1 MRTGM
6 RTAVGRVSMNPAV
19 KPAPRRWR
27 SPGPPR
33 SQRGHRPTVAQTG
46 RRNGQERLMTPR
58 PDPTA
63 RRVGQ
68 LPTVGP
74 PDRRV
79 LRVYLGD
86 HLTGAD
92 AATARVQWMAQRYAD
107 EPWGGG
113 VGEVADGIAHDR
125 AALVDMTRRLGIS
138 PPIPRRWL
146 GRLGERVGR
155 LKLNGR
161 VARTS
166 PLTPVVELEALRS
179 GIAAKRSLW
188 ATLEVWAGP
197 LGLDARRLA
206 ELGARADAQ
215 LATVERTLQAVRPN
229 AFVRAPQERA
239 T

>member
-1 MRTGM
+1 MST
-6 RTAVGRVSMNPAV
+6 
-19 KPAPRRWR
+19 
-27 SPGPPR
+27 
-33 SQRGHRPTVAQTG
+33 RP
-46 RRNGQERLMTPR
+46 ESS
-58 PDPTA
+58 A

-92 AATARVQWMAQRYAD
+92 AATARVRWMAQRYAD
-107 EPWGGG
+107 QPWGGA
-113 VGEVADGIAHDR
+113 VGELADGIASDR
-125 AALVDMTRRLGIS
+125 VALVEMTRRLGIS

-161 VARTS
+161 VAQTS

-179 GIAAKRSLW
+179 GIAGKRSLW
-188 ATLEVWAGP
+188 ATLEVWSGP
-197 LGLDARRLA
+197 LGLDAVELA
-206 ELGARADAQ
+206 ALGARADAQ
-215 LATVERTLQAVRPN
+215 LATVERTLQAVRPG
-229 AFVRAPQERA
+229 AFVRAAQERGA
-239 T
+239 